1 MNRSRFIY
9 GSILMVFMN
18 IFVRII
24 GFTYEILLSKYLG
37 AEAMGLFE
45 IAISLLM
52 IFLILINSGTS
63 TSVTKL
69 VAEQNSKNNIFN
81 IEKIHKTSLTLNFI
95 TAIILGFIIY
105 LFSDYISIQAFKNKD
120 MIFGVYLIIPALIFI
135 SLSSS
140 FKAYFYGLKNI
151 VIPSSGEIIEN
162 TTKLIVIMIIIY
174 FVYPIE
180 PLYGAILAIFGISIG
195 EFFNLIWFIYFKLRV
210 SKKKTIIHSKKEKR
224 EVFLVKI
231 LLMSMPLTI
240 SGFLSAILR
249 FLNTILI
256 PNRLMSLGLSNS
268 EALSSMGRIMG
279 MTMPLIGMPFIVTNA
294 LVVNLIP
301 SLTEQVVLKKY
312 KEIRNDIQLSL
323 KVTLLVSIPLAS
335 VYIVL
340 SKSLAHF
347 LYNDLYVAKYIQ
359 IMGVSTI
366 LIALQHNFT
375 GILYGINKQ
384 VIATI
389 TRLLG
394 MIVQVFVIYF
404 LVGNSKFGING
415 IFISYYCSFIF
426 ILFFDILTLRKS
438 IRLNLDYFDILGKPI
453 LASLFMVLMIYLS
466 NFDLSNLQNSNGYTF
481 ILSLLVAGL
490 AYILV
495 LVLTKALP
503 KGFLKKSYQNR
514 LPRLRK
520 LMGGHF
526 LTTQF
531 LSFFNEII

>member
-24 GFTYEILLSKYLG
+24 GFTY
-37 AEAMGLFE
+37 
-45 IAISLLM
+45 
-52 IFLILINSGTS
+52 
-63 TSVTKL
+63 
-69 VAEQNSKNNIFN
+69 
-81 IEKIHKTSLTLNFI
+81 
-95 TAIILGFIIY
+95 
-105 LFSDYISIQAFKNKD
+105 D
-120 MIFGVYLIIPALIFI
+120 P
-135 SLSSS
+135 
-140 FKAYFYGLKNI
+140 
-151 VIPSSGEIIEN
+151 
-162 TTKLIVIMIIIY
+162 
-174 FVYPIE
+174 
-180 PLYGAILAIFGISIG
+180 
-195 EFFNLIWFIYFKLRV
+195 
-210 SKKKTIIHSKKEKR
+210 
-224 EVFLVKI
+224 
-231 LLMSMPLTI
+231 
-240 SGFLSAILR
+240 
-249 FLNTILI
+249 
-256 PNRLMSLGLSNS
+256 
-268 EALSSMGRIMG
+268 
-279 MTMPLIGMPFIVTNA
+279 
-294 LVVNLIP
+294 
-301 SLTEQVVLKKY
+301 
-312 KEIRNDIQLSL
+312 
-323 KVTLLVSIPLAS
+323 
-335 VYIVL
+335 
-340 SKSLAHF
+340 
-347 LYNDLYVAKYIQ
+347 YVAKYIQ

-503 KGFLKKSYQNR
+503 KGFLKK
-514 LPRLRK
+514 
-520 LMGGHF
+520 
-526 LTTQF
+526 
-531 LSFFNEII
+531 IISK